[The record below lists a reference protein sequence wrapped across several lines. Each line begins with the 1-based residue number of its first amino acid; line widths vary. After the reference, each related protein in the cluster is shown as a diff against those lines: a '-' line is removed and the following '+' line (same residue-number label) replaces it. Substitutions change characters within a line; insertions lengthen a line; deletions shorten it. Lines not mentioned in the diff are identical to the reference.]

1 MMKQLPVEWNSDRLI
16 ISDVKE
22 YGIPELESIY
32 ETSRYLHQWDGRE
45 HVQDYVRK
53 CFEKGHLP
61 PEGRQENYRIQS
73 IRTAEDDRN
82 IGLLSVYHGYPSEDS
97 LYLEFLYIQSEI
109 QKQGYGQEL
118 IQALTLHCSELGYK
132 EIRINVAL
140 KNWPALRFWIKS
152 GFNQISGI
160 FGDLEFSNDT
170 FANTELIKS
179 L

>member
-1 MMKQLPVEWNSDRLI
+1 MKQLPVEWNSDRLL

-22 YGIPELESIY
+22 SDIPELQSIY
-32 ETSRYLHQWDGRE
+32 DTSRYMHQWDGRE
-45 HVQDYVRK
+45 HDLDYVKK
-53 CFEKGHLP
+53 CVQEGHLP
-61 PEGRQENYRIQS
+61 PEGRMENYRIQS

-82 IGLLSVYHGYPSEDS
+82 IGLLSVYHGYPSDDS

-118 IQALTLHCSELGYK
+118 IQALTLHCSELSYK

-160 FGDLEFSNDT
+160 YGDFEHSNDT
-170 FANTELIKS
+170 FADTELIKS